1 MNNQDSKIIQCKQ
14 PGQTKQTHKSKALAH
29 NSHRKKGNRERD
41 KDNMHTMQKEREEAE
56 SVD

>member
-29 NSHRKKGNRERD
+29 NSHRKKGNKQRETKTTCTQCR
-41 KDNMHTMQKEREEAE
+41 KRGG
-56 SVD
+56 